1 MALLD
6 FLLGKPL
13 ASGVERE
20 EQHGN
25 LSRVLHALGSAAY
38 RPEAALTILIPL
50 AASGTRYI
58 VPISIAIIVLVGM
71 VYFPIGRRLPP
82 IRVVAAPTLSPHKI
96 WAPLPDYWQDL
107 RAK

>member
-6 FLLGKPL
+6 FVLGRPL

-20 EQHGN
+20 EQLGN
-25 LSRVLHALGSAAY
+25 LSGSSMPWARPH
-38 RPEAALTILIPL
+38 RPEAALTILILL

-58 VPISIAIIVLVGM
+58 VPISIAIIALVGM

-96 WAPLPDYWQDL
+96 CAPLPDYWQDL